1 MARVSPAAA
10 ERLQGFIVEVPV
22 PVGGCMEMQGQTAT
36 HLTLIKLGYFKA
48 ERRGA
53 GGERA
58 AVCVL
63 GRGRIGGYAGLF
75 KQPSAMSLTA
85 LTPSRV
91 CQVSMA
97 AVYDHAFVERDFR
110 QYLYAAIGQHIENMA
125 DWCSLVRESNI
136 SKRLMLAFELLA
148 REEGS
153 RALRIPSHQILGE
166 LVVARRES
174 VARHIGQLFQTGRI
188 LKLDRWRVVLN
199 PPPPGDEAPAAAS
212 PPGLAESTG
221 KRRG

>member
-1 MARVSPAAA
+1 MARVSPGVA
-10 ERLQGFIVEVPV
+10 EVLQPHVVELPV
-22 PVGGCMEMQGQTAT
+22 PVGGCIEIQGGVTT
-36 HLTLIKLGYFKA
+36 HLTQIKLGYFKA

-53 GGERA
+53 GGDRA
-58 AVCVL
+58 AVCVV

-91 CQVSMA
+91 CQLPIAV
-97 AVYDHAFVERDFR
+97 VYDHAFVEREFR
-110 QYLYAAIGQHIENMA
+110 QYLYAAVGQHIENMA

-148 REEGS
+148 QEEGS
-153 RALRIPSHQILGE
+153 RTIRIPSHQILGE

-174 VARHIGQLFQTGRI
+174 VARHIGQLFQAGRI
-188 LKLDRWRVVLN
+188 SKLDRWRVVLN
-199 PPPPGDEAPAAAS
+199 PPDAS
-212 PPGLAESTG
+212 VGGSGAVVG
-221 KRRG
+221 

>member
-1 MARVSPAAA
+1 MARVSPGVANV
-10 ERLQGFIVEVPV
+10 LQPHIVELPV
-22 PVGGCMEMQGQTAT
+22 PVGGSIEIQGVVTT

-53 GGERA
+53 GRNRA
-58 AVCVL
+58 TVCVV

-75 KQPSAMSLTA
+75 KQPSVLSLTA

-91 CQVSMA
+91 CQLPITV
-97 AVYDHAFVERDFR
+97 VYDHAFVEREFR

-148 REEGS
+148 QEEGS
-153 RALRIPSHQILGE
+153 RTIRIPSHQILGE

-174 VARHIGQLFQTGRI
+174 VARHIRQLFQAGRI
-188 LKLDRWRVVLN
+188 SKLDRWRVVLS
-199 PPPPGDEAPAAAS
+199 PPDAAGGGPAAVA
-212 PPGLAESTG
+212 G
-221 KRRG
+221 

>member
-1 MARVSPAAA
+1 MSPAVAD
-10 ERLQGFIVEVPV
+10 RLQQVIVELPV
-22 PVGGCMEMQGQTAT
+22 PVGGCVETQGQTAA

-48 ERRGA
+48 ERRGSS
-53 GGERA
+53 GDRA

-75 KQPSAMSLTA
+75 KQPSVMSLTA

-91 CQVSMA
+91 CQLPIS

-110 QYLYAAIGQHIENMA
+110 QYLYTAIGQHIENMA

-148 REEGS
+148 QEEGS
-153 RALRIPSHQILGE
+153 RTIRIPNHQILGE

-174 VARHIGQLFQTGRI
+174 VARHIGQLFHAGRI
-188 LKLDRWRVVLN
+188 IKLDRWRVVLN
-199 PPPPGDEAPAAAS
+199 PTDPMGVEQDPLTEDHKEERARPV
-212 PPGLAESTG
+212 
-221 KRRG
+221 RG